1 MSCWLRLCT
10 SVCSGKSKTPSH
22 EDKLSP
28 LPATFRAIW
37 NTGKEN
43 HAASIWRTKSEDR
56 IKWQEERKRNVDEGF
71 DSELHLKESLWRRPK
86 SCWSQC
92 ISALPTVTISGFTN
106 EREINKAALS
116 VLRGAA
122 GAAVKISHTQRFG
135 TECLSACALN
145 TIIFIHFISFT
156 QAACNSWQYWD

>member
-1 MSCWLRLCT
+1 MSCWLRLCM

-43 HAASIWRTKSEDR
+43 HAASIWRTKREDR

-86 SCWSQC
+86 SCWSQY

-122 GAAVKISHTQRFG
+122 GAAVKISHTQRFSRVFICSCSQYDHIY
-135 TECLSACALN
+135 TFYFFYTSCL
-145 TIIFIHFISFT
+145 
-156 QAACNSWQYWD
+156 